1 MTNLAAETV
10 DRPRAVRRRDAEAT
24 RRAILAAAKLHFA
37 RSGYEGAFL
46 RDIAVE
52 AGVDAALI
60 NRYFGSKEGLFAEVL
75 KRAIRSDKLSLFEA
89 DRNQVGREL
98 AQTFA
103 TQSAH
108 HNEDRLHAF
117 QFLLRAATSPTTAP
131 MLNDAVQQ
139 RFMGP
144 IREWLGGD
152 DAPARARLI
161 SAFFIGL
168 LVERLIRDEPLPDN
182 ERQPFIE
189 RLAPI
194 LQALVDESFESS
206 NKTSE
211 RRTP

>member
-1 MTNLAAETV
+1 MTTADHTLDT
-10 DRPRAVRRRDAEAT
+10 PRTVRRRDADAT
-24 RRAILAAAKLHFA
+24 RKAILEAAKVHFA

-46 RDIAVE
+46 RDIAVD

-60 NRYFGSKEGLFAEVL
+60 NRYFGGKEGLFAEVL
-75 KRAIRSDKLSLFEA
+75 KRSIRSDRLSLFEG
-89 DRNQVGREL
+89 DRAKVGREL
-98 AQTFA
+98 AQSFA

-131 MLNDAVQQ
+131 TLNVAVQE

-144 IREWLGGD
+144 IREWLGGE
-152 DAPARARLI
+152 DADVRSRLI

-168 LVERLIRDEPLPDN
+168 LVERLIRDDPVPEA
-182 ERQPFIE
+182 ERDRFIE

-194 LQALVDESFESS
+194 LQALVD
-206 NKTSE
+206 K
-211 RRTP
+211 

>member
-1 MTNLAAETV
+1 MTDAAPTIAE
-10 DRPRAVRRRDAEAT
+10 RPRAVRRRDAEAT
-24 RRAILAAAKLHFA
+24 RKAILAAAKVHFA

-46 RDIAVE
+46 RDIAVD

-75 KRAIRSDKLSLFEA
+75 KRAIRTDKLSLFEGNRA
-89 DRNQVGREL
+89 EVGREL
-98 AQTFA
+98 AQTLA

-131 MLNDAVQQ
+131 MLNEAVQE

-144 IREWLGGD
+144 IREWLGGE
-152 DAPARARLI
+152 DAGVRSRLI

-168 LVERLIRDEPLPDN
+168 LVERLIRDEPLPDD

-189 RLAPI
+189 RLTPI
-194 LQALVDESFESS
+194 LQALID
-206 NKTSE
+206 K
-211 RRTP
+211 

>member
-1 MTNLAAETV
+1 MTTSDQEV
-10 DRPRAVRRRDAEAT
+10 RERPKASRRRDADAT
-24 RRAILAAAKLHFA
+24 RAAILAAAKVHFA
-37 RSGYEGAFL
+37 RSGYEGAYL
-46 RDIAVE
+46 RDIAVD

-75 KRAIRSDKLSLFEA
+75 KRAIRTDRLALFEG
-89 DRNQVGREL
+89 DRAKVGREFARSL
-98 AQTFA
+98 A

-131 MLNDAVQQ
+131 MLNEAVQE

-144 IREWLGGD
+144 IREWLGGEN
-152 DAPARARLI
+152 APVRSRLI

-168 LVERLIRDEPLPDN
+168 LVERLIRDEPLPEG
-182 ERQPFIE
+182 EREAFIE

-194 LQALVDESFESS
+194 LQNLV
-206 NKTSE
+206 NG
-211 RRTP
+211 

>member
-1 MTNLAAETV
+1 MTTTDHTL
-10 DRPRAVRRRDAEAT
+10 DPPRVARRRDAEAT
-24 RRAILAAAKLHFA
+24 RKAILEAAKVHFA

-46 RDIAVE
+46 RDIAID

-60 NRYFGSKEGLFAEVL
+60 NRYFGGKEGLFAEVL
-75 KRAIRSDKLSLFEA
+75 KRSIRSYKLSLFEG
-89 DRNQVGREL
+89 DREKVGHEL
-98 AQTFA
+98 AQSFA

-131 MLNDAVQQ
+131 MLNVAVQE

-144 IREWLGGD
+144 IREWLGGE
-152 DAPARARLI
+152 DAAVRSRLV

-168 LVERLIRDEPLPDN
+168 LVERLIRDEPVPES
-182 ERQPFIE
+182 ERDRFIE

-194 LQALVDESFESS
+194 LQALVD
-206 NKTSE
+206 K
-211 RRTP
+211 